1 MKRLNIKMLS
11 NLNNHY
17 FTEQIITYLGNK
29 RKLLL
34 EIDSVIDNIKK
45 KLNKDYVNTF
55 DGFSGS
61 GIVSRLLKAHSK
73 TLIVNDLEYYC
84 YVLNKCYLSNISS
97 LKLKSIKEKID
108 YLNKNKKS
116 CNSIGFVERM
126 YCPKDD
132 NNIKQSE
139 RVFFTNENGKI
150 IDCIRSLIED
160 KDYYSLSS
168 LLYKVSVHN
177 NTSGVFKGFYK
188 NSETNLGQFG
198 GNAQNALQRIKKQI
212 NLDYP
217 IFLNNDCNVIVEQ
230 QDTNKLIKNLNKYD
244 LDIAYYDPPYNEHPY
259 SSNYF
264 MLNSIAKNE
273 EPKDVSKVSGIPK
286 NWNKSNYNK
295 KISAINS
302 LEDLLINTPSKYI
315 ILSYSSEGHINYSEI
330 TNTMNKYGKLNIKEI
345 DYNNFKA
352 ARTQKAREK
361 KIKEYL
367 FVLEKNN

>member
-1 MKRLNIKMLS
+1 MLNNQLS
-11 NLNNHY
+11 NLNNPY

-34 EIDSVIDNIKK
+34 EIDNAIDEIKK
-45 KLNKDYVNTF
+45 KLNKNYVNTF

-61 GIVSRLLKAHSK
+61 GIVSRLLKTHSN
-73 TLIVNDLEYYC
+73 TLITNDLEYYC
-84 YVLNKCYLSNISS
+84 FVINNCYLSNPSKS
-97 LKLKSIKEKID
+97 HLKEIKEKID
-108 YLNKNKKS
+108 YLNINKNK
-116 CNSIGFVERM
+116 CNSTGFVERM

-132 NNIKQSE
+132 NNIKQNE

-150 IDCIRSLIED
+150 IDCIRSLIDD

-188 NSETNLGQFG
+188 NSKTNLGQFG
-198 GNAQNALQRIKKQI
+198 GNAQNALRRIKKQI
-212 NLDYP
+212 NLDCP
-217 IFLNNDCNVIVEQ
+217 TFLSNDCNVIIEQ
-230 QDTNKLIKNLNKYD
+230 QDTNKLIKDLNKYN

-286 NWNKSNYNK
+286 DWNKSNYNK
-295 KISAINS
+295 KILAIKF

-315 ILSYSSEGHINYSEI
+315 ILSYSSEGHISYSEI
-330 TNTMNKYGKLNIKEI
+330 IDIMNKYGKINIKEI

>member
-1 MKRLNIKMLS
+1 MSLI
-11 NLNNHY
+11 NLNQAY

-34 EIDSVIDNIKK
+34 QIDKVISNIKT
-45 KLNKDYVNTF
+45 KLNKNSINSF

-61 GIVSRLLKAHSK
+61 GIISRLLKTHSN
-73 TLIVNDLEYYC
+73 TLITNDLEYYC
-84 YVLNKCYLSNISS
+84 FVINNCYLTNPSKSH
-97 LKLKSIKEKID
+97 LKEIKEKID
-108 YLNKNKKS
+108 YLNINKNK
-116 CNSIGFVERM
+116 CNSTGFVEEM

-132 NNIKQSE
+132 NNIKENE

-150 IDCIRSLIED
+150 IDCVRSLIAD
-160 KDYYSLSS
+160 NDYYSLSS
-168 LLYKVSVHN
+168 LIYKVSVHN

-188 NSETNLGQFG
+188 NSKTNLGQFG

-217 IFLNNDCNVIVEQ
+217 IFLNNDCNVVIEQ
-230 QDTNKLIKNLNKYD
+230 QDTNKLVKDLSKYN

-264 MLNSIAKNE
+264 MLNSIAKNKKPE
-273 EPKDVSKVSGIPK
+273 DVSKVSGIPK

-295 KISAINS
+295 KTLAINF
-302 LEDLLINTPSKYI
+302 LKDLLINTPSKYI

-330 TNTMNKYGKLNIKEI
+330 VDIMIKYGKLNIEKI
-345 DYNNFKA
+345 DYNNFRA
-352 ARTQKAREK
+352 ARTQIMAECKFK
-361 KIKEYL
+361 
-367 FVLEKNN
+367 

>member
-1 MKRLNIKMLS
+1 MSLN
-11 NLNNHY
+11 NLNQAY

-29 RKLLL
+29 RKLLSQ
-34 EIDSVIDNIKK
+34 IDKVISDIKI
-45 KLNKDYVNTF
+45 KLNKNNINSF

-61 GIVSRLLKAHSK
+61 GVVSRLLKTHSS
-73 TLIVNDLEYYC
+73 TLITNDLEYYC
-84 YVLNKCYLSNISS
+84 YVLNKCYLSNPS
-97 LKLKSIKEKID
+97 KLDVKEIKEKID

-132 NNIKQSE
+132 DNIKQNE

-150 IDCIRSLIED
+150 IDCIRSLIDD

-188 NSETNLGQFG
+188 NSKTNLGQFG

-217 IFLNNDCNVIVEQ
+217 IFLNSDCNVIIEQ

-264 MLNSIAKNE
+264 MLNSIARNE

-286 NWNKSNYNK
+286 DWNKSNYNK
-295 KISAINS
+295 KILAIKF

-330 TNTMNKYGKLNIKEI
+330 VNIMIKYGKLNIEEI
-345 DYNNFKA
+345 NYNNFKA

-367 FVLEKNN
+367 FVLKKK